1 MATPQPQIPT
11 ISLPRCPPHHLPP
24 DNPPLRREMIM
35 NDMQQQVQEAIDHLI
50 ESGVERG
57 LQVAVYWHGVLVVDA
72 VAGVADPATGRPV
85 TSDTPFYSYSTGKG
99 ATATVAHVLAER
111 GEFDYDTPISE
122 LWPEFG
128 AHGKEAAT
136 VRHALTHTVGV
147 PGIPADTTPED
158 LCDWDK
164 MCAAIAD
171 AEPWW
176 EPGTKIAY
184 HAYPF
189 GYIVG
194 EIVRRTTGKAIS
206 RVLREEVAAPLGITD
221 EIYFGVPETELGR
234 LATLEDMEGSAEML
248 ASMPDDSP
256 FFKLGPRQ
264 VTPTAEFGNRHD
276 ILMAD
281 IPAGGKMSARAV
293 ARMYAALL
301 SELDGVRLIPPARLR
316 EISAPAFSGVDQIM
330 GNPVTWALGYSLGR
344 LADDPQEASTAIAY
358 GGVGGSFAYADT
370 ATGTTFALTKN
381 RLTPDFG
388 VAERIDGIVTKAVAE
403 G

>member
-1 MATPQPQIPT
+1 MDDIQNQI
-11 ISLPRCPPHHLPP
+11 
-24 DNPPLRREMIM
+24 
-35 NDMQQQVQEAIDHLI
+35 QEAVDELV
-50 ESGVERG
+50 ESGAERG
-57 LQVAVYWHGVLVVDA
+57 LQVSVYQHGEPVADA
-72 VAGVADPATGRPV
+72 VAGVADRDTGRLVEP
-85 TSDTPFYSYSTGKG
+85 DTPFYCYSVGKG
-99 ATATVAHVLAER
+99 ATSTVAHVLVER
-111 GEFDYDTPISE
+111 GLFGYDTPVVE

-136 VRHALTHTVGV
+136 VRHVLTHTVGV

-164 MCAAIAD
+164 MCAVIAD

-176 EPGTKIAY
+176 EPGTKVAY

-194 EIVRRTTGKAIS
+194 EIVRRTTGKPIS
-206 RVLREEVAAPLGITD
+206 QVLREEVAEPLGIAD

-234 LATLEDMEGSAEML
+234 LARLEDMEGSAEML
-248 ASMPDDSP
+248 ASMPDDAP

-264 VTPTAEFGNRHD
+264 VTPTAEFGNRLD

-301 SELDGVRLIPPARLR
+301 GEVDGVRLVSPERLR
-316 EISAPAFSGVDQIM
+316 EISTKAFSGEDQIM
-330 GNPVTWALGYSLGR
+330 GFPTTWALGYSVGR
-344 LADDPQEASTAIAY
+344 LGADPQETSSVLGV
-358 GGVGGSFAYADT
+358 GGVGGSFACADT
-370 ATGTTFALTKN
+370 ATGVAWALTKN
-381 RLTPDFG
+381 RLTAGFEA
-388 VAERIDGIVTKAVAE
+388 AEQISGIVTEAVAE
-403 G
+403 S